1 MLNER
6 KPDSTCIIGTCNLAA
21 AIAPASVEFVS
32 PYTNTQSGFSVN
44 IISSIPINISAVILP
59 CEPPETF
66 KL

>member
-44 IISSIPINISAVILP
+44 IISSIFFNFSSKI
-59 CEPPETF
+59 PP
-66 KL
+66 LVLLQSY